1 MVAAEILTATVV
13 DTTGMVL
20 LDGDSDPVQVTLR
33 ADSLTLVA
41 GQRVILLGTKGHWTI
56 IASVVAV

>member
-13 DTTGMVL
+13 DTSGMVL

-33 ADSLTLVA
+33 ADSLTLAA